1 MSKTCRYVHA
11 YQHVTRLMRMSFD
24 LKVKLDT
31 LKYSKSVIT
40 EVIKIQSLG
49 SMNVYIFVIY
59 VANL

>member
-1 MSKTCRYVHA
+1 
-11 YQHVTRLMRMSFD
+11 MSFD